1 MGSKE
6 QAFSLMAP
14 LFGDGEM
21 ASHASGTAPLQG
33 KDFPEPVN
41 VASVPQRSPFR
52 YPGGKTWLVPYIRR
66 WLSAKGRA
74 SRGLSPARP
83 TVLLEPFAGGGSV
96 SLTAV
101 AEGLVEQA
109 LMVELDEDVAAVWQ
123 TLLQEEP
130 CAQLLQLLQSFELTP
145 AEVEDWLTRPRQT
158 LSLAEHAFQTLL
170 RNRVSHG
177 GILAPGAGL
186 LKHGED
192 GRGLR
197 SRWYPATLRRRIEE
211 IARLSPRLAFIH
223 GDGLEQLRQYQGRHD
238 VVSFIDPP
246 YTLTGKK
253 AGRRLYRYSELDH
266 EALFA
271 LVSCLAGDFLVTYD
285 DTPEV
290 RALARRYSLTLAAV
304 PMRTTHHT
312 QQMELLIGRELRWL
326 ETSGLS

>member
-1 MGSKE
+1 MASKE
-6 QAFSLMAP
+6 QPFSLMVP
-14 LFGDGEM
+14 LFADGPVV
-21 ASHASGTAPLQG
+21 SSSSSPIPSQG
-33 KDFPEPVN
+33 ELARPIN

-66 WLSAKGRA
+66 WLSPASRA
-74 SRGLSPARP
+74 ARGLSPARP

-101 AEGLVEQA
+101 AEGLVERA

-123 TLLQEEP
+123 ALLQES
-130 CAQLLQLLQSFELTP
+130 ARTQLLQLLHSFELTP
-145 AEVEDWLTRPRQT
+145 TAVGDWLARERHT

-211 IARLSPRLAFIH
+211 IARLSPRLTFMQ
-223 GDGLEQLRQYQGRHD
+223 GDGLELLRQYQERLD
-238 VVSFIDPP
+238 VASFIDPP
-246 YTLTGKK
+246 YTLTGKR
-253 AGRRLYRYSELDH
+253 AGRRLYRYAELDH

-271 LVSCLAGDFLVTYD
+271 LVSHLAGDFLVTYD

-290 RALARRYSLTLAAV
+290 RALARRYALTLAAV

-312 QQMELLIGRELRWL
+312 QQMELLIGRDLRWL
-326 ETSGLS
+326 ETS

>member
-1 MGSKE
+1 MAAKE
-6 QAFSLMAP
+6 QPFSLMVP
-14 LFGDGEM
+14 LFADGPVV
-21 ASHASGTAPLQG
+21 SSSSGTIPSQG
-33 KDFPEPVN
+33 EGLLRPVN

-66 WLSAKGRA
+66 WLSPTSRA
-74 SRGLSPARP
+74 ARGLSPARP

-101 AEGLVEQA
+101 AEGFVEQA

-123 TLLQEEP
+123 TLLQEKP
-130 CAQLLQLLQSFELTP
+130 RAQLLDLLHSFELTP
-145 AEVEDWLTRPRQT
+145 AGVENWLTRPRQA

-223 GDGLEQLRQYQGRHD
+223 GDGLEQLRQYQERHD

-246 YTLTGKK
+246 YTLTGKR
-253 AGRRLYRYSELDH
+253 AGRRLYRYAELDH

-271 LVSCLAGDFLVTYD
+271 LVSCLTGDFLVTYD

-290 RALARRYSLTLAAV
+290 RALARRYGLALAAV

-312 QQMELLIGRELRWL
+312 QLMELLIGRDLRWL
-326 ETSGLS
+326 ETSQPS